1 MTFASLPFRPR
12 ALVLA
17 CSLACAL
24 PALAIELESSDP
36 DAKIRLDFTPKYSLA
51 YRLKNPSP
59 ALTSPAAR
67 GDGGVAN
74 ENDGDANFRKGV
86 VSNRF
91 DLLTEFDYNHGNW
104 GLRLSHAAW
113 YDSKYLG
120 TNANDGSLGVSNQP
134 GQAPNEFLPATRSQH
149 GRSDQFLDAFVYA
162 KGSLGDMPASIRIGK
177 HALQY
182 GESLFFG
189 QNGIAAAQGP
199 VDIAKIASVPNWQ
212 FKEVLLPVEQ
222 ISGTLQ
228 LAEGVTLGG
237 YYQLKWRP
245 SKIPGVG
252 SYFSNQDY
260 IGGGRV
266 YFGPPLPPV
275 LVTDNSKDQK
285 PGNSG
290 QFGAQLRWS
299 PTGSA
304 FEYGFY
310 AARYNDKTPA
320 VPVFDLVNGN
330 AHTVYA
336 KGIKTVGASVTS
348 SIGQLNWALE
358 GSMRADAPLTS
369 DPAVL
374 GGAPFMPPINCN
386 GTAANPCYAIGKTA
400 HLNLSGIYVLKKSG
414 LWDGG
419 VVLAELAWNRVMSIT
434 KNPGTTGFGGLDP
447 NTTRSAAAFRMI
459 FEPQYF
465 QVLPG
470 LDLSFPMGLGY
481 NFGGRSSA
489 IFNFAGGASNAGDVT
504 LGIKGKYQNTWNIAL
519 SYTAFFGSENTFTV
533 ADART
538 PTRMLSFGQTLKDRN
553 YLSLS
558 VSRTF

>member
-1 MTFASLPFRPR
+1 MTPAFKPFRR
-12 ALVLA
+12 HALALA
-17 CSLACAL
+17 CGLACAL
-24 PALAIELESSDP
+24 PALAMELESSDP
-36 DAKIRLDFTPKYSLA
+36 DTRIRLDFTPKYSLA
-51 YRLKNPSP
+51 YRLKDPS
-59 ALTSPAAR
+59 AVLTSPAAR
-67 GDGGVAN
+67 GDGGVTN

-91 DLLTEFDYNHGNW
+91 DLLTEFDYSRGNW
-104 GLRLSHAAW
+104 GVRLSHAAW

-120 TNANDGSLGVSNQP
+120 TNDNDGTLGVSNRP
-134 GQAPNEFLPATRSQH
+134 GQPANEFIPATRDQH
-149 GRSDQFLDAFVYA
+149 GRGGEVLDAFVYG
-162 KGSLGDMPASIRIGK
+162 KGTLGTMPASIRVGK

-189 QNGIAAAQGP
+189 QNGIANAQGP
-199 VDIAKIASVPNWQ
+199 VDIAKIVSVPNWQ

-228 LAEGVTLGG
+228 VAEGVTLGG

-260 IGGGRV
+260 IGGGLV
-266 YFGPPLPPV
+266 YFAPPV
-275 LVTDNSKDQK
+275 ALVTDDSKDQT

-299 PTGSA
+299 PAGSA
-304 FEYGFY
+304 YEYGFY
-310 AARYNDKTPA
+310 AARYHDKTPA
-320 VPVFDLVNGN
+320 VPVFDFINGN
-330 AHTVYA
+330 VHKVYA

-348 SIGQLNWALE
+348 STGQLNWALE
-358 GSMRADAPLTS
+358 GSLRADAPLAN

-374 GGAPFMPPINCN
+374 AGAPFMPPPNCD
-386 GTAANPCYAIGKTA
+386 GSAANPCYAIGRTA
-400 HLNLSGIYVLKKSG
+400 HLNLSGIYVLNKSS

-419 VVLAELAWNRVMSIT
+419 ALVAELAWNRVLSVT
-434 KNPGTTGFGGLDP
+434 KNPSAVGFGGLDP
-447 NTTRSAAAFRMI
+447 NTTRDAAAFRMI

-470 LDLSFPMGLGY
+470 MDLSVPIGLGY

-489 IFNFAGGASNAGDVT
+489 IFNFAGGASKAGDVSI
-504 LGIKGKYQNTWNIAL
+504 GVKAKYQNAWNVGL
-519 SYTAFFGSENTFTV
+519 TYTAFFGSENTFTV

-538 PTRMLSFGQTLKDRN
+538 PTRMLSYGQTLKDRN
-553 YLSLS
+553 YLAFN